1 MRLVRTSAAGLGGR
15 NPASARIRERTGCSI
30 VVIER
35 GENLFTELDRDFEI
49 RPGDSIY
56 LCGSEEAVEKYFE
69 LFPQARTVP
78 TRAHH

>member
-1 MRLVRTSAAGLGGR
+1 
-15 NPASARIRERTGCSI
+15 

-35 GENLFTELDRDFEI
+35 GEDLFTELDRDFEI
-49 RPGDSIY
+49 HPGDSIY

-69 LFPQARTVP
+69 LFPQARSVP